1 MKSKDLQKLVLS
13 KYEKGEGPSEIF
25 RHLNGA
31 LCLRTVKR
39 WCKMIRE
46 AGSIELSTSPGRS
59 RTIRTKESIKK
70 VKHRLN
76 RKKKVTSRKLAVE
89 LNISRTS
96 VRRILKND
104 LLFRPYKIIVEP
116 LLTDEHKEKRKKFS
130 NCVRTRFRKED
141 TMKILFSDE
150 KLFDIDGIYNSQNDH
165 IWAVSRVEADK
176 RGGVKQK
183 RKFPEKV
190 MIWLSVCSKGM
201 SPIVIF
207 DEGTIDHARYIRE
220 VLPVALKY
228 ENDILGTYWTFQQD
242 GAMPH
247 VHHLT
252 QQWCKD
258 NFPSF
263 IDKDHWPPNSPD
275 LNPLDY
281 SIWDKLAHAVNWDK
295 ITSKNTRIIEGK
307 RAVGKI
313 RQQVVF
319 ESCASWTNRLYY
331 ISQNDGDYFR

>member
-13 KYEKGEGPSEIF
+13 KYEKGKGPSEIF
-25 RHLNGA
+25 RRLNGA

-39 WCKMIRE
+39 WRKMIRE
-46 AGSIELSTSPGRS
+46 TGSIELSTSAGRS
-59 RTIRTKESIKK
+59 PTIRAKEPIKK
-70 VKHRLN
+70 VKHRVN
-76 RKKKVTSRKLAVE
+76 RKKKVTSRKLAVQ

-104 LLFRPYKIIVEP
+104 LLLRPYKKIVEP
-116 LLTDEHKEKRKKFS
+116 LLTDEHKEKRKKIS
-130 NCVRTRFRKED
+130 NWVRTRFRKED

-150 KLFDIDGIYNSQNDH
+150 KLFDIDGIYNSQNDR
-165 IWAVSRVEADK
+165 IWAVIRVEADK

-183 RKFPEKV
+183 RKFSQKMMV
-190 MIWLSVCSKGM
+190 WFAVCSKRV

-228 ENDILGTYWTFQQD
+228 GNDILGNYWTFQQD

-258 NFPSF
+258 SFPSF

-281 SIWDKLAHAVNWDK
+281 SIWDELAHAVNWDK
-295 ITSKNTRIIEGK
+295 ITSKNTLIIEVK

-319 ESCASWTNRLYY
+319 ESCVSWANRFYH
-331 ISQNDGDYFR
+331 IPQNDRDYFR

>member
-1 MKSKDLQKLVLS
+1 MSSNSLTMVQND
-13 KYEKGEGPSEIF
+13 
-25 RHLNGA
+25 R
-31 LCLRTVKR
+31 
-39 WCKMIRE
+39 
-46 AGSIELSTSPGRS
+46 SIELSTSPGRS

-76 RKKKVTSRKLAVE
+76 RKKKVTSRK

-130 NCVRTRFRKED
+130 NWVRRRFRKED

-150 KLFDIDGIYNSQNDH
+150 KLFDIDGIYNFQNDR

-190 MIWLSVCSKGM
+190 MIWLSVCSKGV

-207 DEGTIDHARYIRE
+207 DEGTIDHARYSRE

-228 ENDILGTYWTFQQD
+228 GNDILGTYWTFQQD
-242 GAMPH
+242 SAMPH

-252 QQWCKD
+252 
-258 NFPSF
+258 
-263 IDKDHWPPNSPD
+263 
-275 LNPLDY
+275 
-281 SIWDKLAHAVNWDK
+281 
-295 ITSKNTRIIEGK
+295 
-307 RAVGKI
+307 
-313 RQQVVF
+313 
-319 ESCASWTNRLYY
+319 
-331 ISQNDGDYFR
+331 